1 MQSIHLI
8 CIDYTICFSDC
19 QEKKGLYFLKETYY
33 DVTVQFVHSNTFL
46 GAHKTHFQRVLALTS
61 LARLYFHA
69 ILTSRN
75 RVSEQWQY
83 DNYSP
88 LIKHSLF
95 LIAGSVSG
103 ADKVSIYTK

>member
-1 MQSIHLI
+1 MQLI
-8 CIDYTICFSDC
+8 RLIYIDYTIRFSAC

-46 GAHKTHFQRVLALTS
+46 GAHKTHFQRIFALAS
-61 LARLYFHA
+61 LAKLHFRA

-95 LIAGSVSG
+95 LIAGSVSD

>member
-1 MQSIHLI
+1 MLLFNLF
-8 CIDYTICFSDC
+8 T
-19 QEKKGLYFLKETYY
+19 
-33 DVTVQFVHSNTFL
+33 
-46 GAHKTHFQRVLALTS
+46 ATHFSVHTKRILALAS
-61 LARLYFHA
+61 LARLRFHA

-75 RVSEQWQY
+75 RVGEQWQY